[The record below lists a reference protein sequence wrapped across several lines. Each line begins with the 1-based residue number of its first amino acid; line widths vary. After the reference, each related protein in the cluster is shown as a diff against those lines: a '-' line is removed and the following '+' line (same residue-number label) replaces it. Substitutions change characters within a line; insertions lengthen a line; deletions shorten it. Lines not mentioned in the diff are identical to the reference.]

1 MARTLRKRSRNSRN
15 EQTGQSF
22 RATKP
27 KYYALSISRLKICRK
42 PQLPAN
48 RWRIQKGS
56 ASAAKDFSAAA
67 QVPAKVSVAVVGDN
81 GITQQKETKVTK
93 PSIRSSVETFFG
105 SLLSPVQNLR
115 YRVSFI
121 PSGISGGGALM
132 RLWLLP

>member
-1 MARTLRKRSRNSRN
+1 V
-15 EQTGQSF
+15 
-22 RATKP
+22 
-27 KYYALSISRLKICRK
+27 
-42 PQLPAN
+42 
-48 RWRIQKGS
+48 
-56 ASAAKDFSAAA
+56 AKDFSAA
-67 QVPAKVSVAVVGDN
+67 QVPAKVSVAVVGDS

-93 PSIRSSVETFFG
+93 PSIRSSVEMLFV

>member
-1 MARTLRKRSRNSRN
+1 M
-15 EQTGQSF
+15 
-22 RATKP
+22 
-27 KYYALSISRLKICRK
+27 
-42 PQLPAN
+42 
-48 RWRIQKGS
+48 
-56 ASAAKDFSAAA
+56 AKDFSAA
-67 QVPAKVSVAVVGDN
+67 QVPAKVSVAVVGDS